1 MRLRKD
7 IIILGIILLS
17 AIVVNRLAAVWFFRI
32 DLTAEKRFT
41 LSDNTKNYLK
51 EMQQSLYIKVYLD
64 GDLNP
69 GFKKLSNATREMLDE
84 FKVYANHQITYQ
96 TIDPNYGSVSEKQA
110 MAKTLSE
117 MGCEPIPVYET
128 AEDGTKSRAM
138 VFPYAVLKYG
148 DKQKTINLL
157 ENIPGYS
164 GAENLNKSIEGLEYK
179 LMTGI
184 RMLTINEK
192 PRIAFLEGHGELD
205 EMDVV
210 DATSALSEYYTVERG
225 KIADDASILDP
236 YKVLIIAKPQT
247 PFAEKDKFAIDQYI
261 MKGGRLLW
269 LVDAVTVTLDSLQ
282 TATQTMGMM
291 SDFNISDQLFKYGI
305 RINPNLIE
313 DIQAGMIPINASA
326 PGSTPKFV
334 PVPWL
339 FNPLLQPSD
348 NHSITKNINVV
359 KGEFASSLD
368 TVGEDLKLKRTV
380 LLHTSKF
387 TKLNT
392 VPVFISLGMVSQ
404 NPKPQEFNKQFVP
417 VAYAQ
422 DGIFP
427 SVFQYRNIPAGIR
440 IKDNKVLTE
449 STPTRMIFVGDGDI
463 IRNSVRRRF
472 SNPQITPLG
481 YDELSH
487 QTFGN
492 KEFIVNA
499 VNYLADDEGWM
510 TLRNRSYT
518 LRLLNKEKLGNET
531 TFWKLINVAVPAVVV
546 VILGL
551 GYIYWRKRKYSKK

>member
-7 IIILGIILLS
+7 IIILAAILLG
-17 AIVVNRLAAVWFFRI
+17 AIVVNRLAAIWFFRI

-41 LSDNTKNYLK
+41 LSDNTKSYLK
-51 EMQQSLYIKVYLD
+51 EMSQNLYIKVYLD

-69 GFKKLSNATREMLDE
+69 GFKKLSDATREMLDE
-84 FKVYANHQITYQ
+84 FKVYDKQSLTYQ
-96 TIDPNYGSVSEKQA
+96 LIDPNHGSVSEKQA
-110 MAKTLSE
+110 MGKTLTE
-117 MGCEPIPVYET
+117 LGCEPIPVYET
-128 AEDGTKSRAM
+128 AEDGTKTRSM

-148 DKQKTINLL
+148 DKQKVINLL

-184 RMLTINEK
+184 RLLTMTEK

-210 DATSALSEYYTVERG
+210 DASSALSEYYTVERG

-261 MKGGRLLW
+261 MKGGRVLW

-291 SDFNISDQLFKYGI
+291 SDFNLSDQLFKYGI

-313 DIQAGMIPINASA
+313 DVQAGMIPINASA

-334 PVPWL
+334 PVPWM
-339 FNPLLQPSD
+339 FNPLLQPSND
-348 NHSITKNINVV
+348 HAITKNINMV

-368 TVGEDLKLKRTV
+368 TVGEELKLKRTV
-380 LLHTSKF
+380 LLHTSQF
-387 TKLNT
+387 TKLNQ

-404 NPKPQEFNKQFVP
+404 KPKPSEFNKQYVP

-422 DGIFP
+422 EGIFP
-427 SVFQYRNIPAGIR
+427 SVFQYRNTPTGIHV
-440 IKDNKVLTE
+440 KDKVLTE

-463 IRNSVRRRF
+463 IRNAVRHRL
-472 SNPQITPLG
+472 STPQITPLG

-510 TLRNRSYT
+510 KLRSRSYT
-518 LRLLNKEKLGNET
+518 LRLLNKEELGNNA

-546 VILGL
+546 VIMGL